1 MTKSQ
6 VVKVVLDQMYELF
19 QIDTSEVWPDDLLAE
34 HGLDEQSIKS
44 LSRSSLVK
52 LGLASSSMQID
63 NGDRPKTAREVVEQV
78 LRLASQS
85 KDSRTSDAA

>member
-6 VVKVVLDQMYELF
+6 VIKVVLDQMYELF

-34 HGLDEQSIKS
+34 HGLDEQSINS

-52 LGLASSSMQID
+52 LGFGSSSMHVENSD
-63 NGDRPKTAREVVEQV
+63 GPKTAREVVEQV
-78 LRLASQS
+78 LRLTTQS